1 MKKKILGA
9 VAVIAIAAMAA
20 FNLNIN
26 ADANELSAL
35 TIDNIEALA
44 DGEGGGTS
52 TCSNSCGGA
61 KCGTFTDND
70 GNSWP
75 VYYC

>member
-1 MKKKILGA
+1 MIT
-9 VAVIAIAAMAA
+9 AAAA
-20 FNLNIN
+20 FNANVNLAGDNTHSTIN
-26 ADANELSAL
+26 LANV
-35 TIDNIEALA
+35 EALA
-44 DGEGGGTS
+44 SGEDVDPV